1 MTSTKDYDNIRR
13 QVLSLL
19 RNNGKQS
26 FRIKEIARKLGYE
39 DNRDYRQFLGV
50 MEDLIDE
57 ALIGKVKGG
66 RYRYRKPGGKAV
78 GRLTVNPKGFGFV
91 EVEGAAQ
98 DFFVSP
104 SNMKTALDGDTVR
117 ISTAARSRD
126 GRRREAEILE
136 VVERGRLQAVG
147 TFKQRGKF
155 AVVKP
160 DDLRL
165 THDIYVDRD
174 HFGGAKDG
182 QKVLVSVDRFEDPH
196 GAPEGRVLS
205 VIGDSGDPEVQ
216 VLALAMSLGVTA
228 EFPDAVENAAK
239 AVPGELSGD
248 DLIERLD
255 FRDKRTFTID
265 PEDAKDFDDAIHV
278 EDLGSGMLEIGVH
291 IADVSHFVREGTILD
306 EEARKRGTS
315 VYLVDRVIPMLPER
329 LSNDLCSLRP
339 RVDRLTFSCVM
350 KVDGRGNVHD
360 YTIQPSVIHSRARLT
375 YAEAQDIIDGKDP
388 DHQLADDVLRANGV
402 ATALTEERMA
412 SGSVDFDIP
421 EVKVLLSDDGHP
433 IDMFV
438 KQRTQSNRLI
448 EELMLLANRIVASHA
463 ADAYDN
469 RPFVFRVHDRPD
481 FERIRN
487 LAHYV
492 RAFGHRLELKD
503 DGVDSR
509 ALNQLLRAV
518 HDRPEAPVIEQ
529 AALRAM
535 AKAVYTTDNIG
546 HYGLG
551 FDHYSHFTSPI
562 RRYPDLIAHRLL
574 RRYASGKGSPDR
586 EELEGICEHCSERE
600 RIAEAAERESVRL
613 KQVEYA
619 RNHLGDQFNG
629 VVVGVTKFGVFVEI
643 SDLLVEGMVHVRDM
657 DDDYYEYDE
666 ASFSLRGVES
676 GTTYQPGTAVRVTI
690 VAANIETREIDLF
703 FSND

>member
-1 MTSTKDYDNIRR
+1 MTSKKDYDNIRL

-26 FRIKEIARKLGYE
+26 FRIKEIAQKLGYR
-39 DNRDYRQFLGV
+39 DNREYRRFLDV

-57 ALIGKVKGG
+57 ALIAKVKGG
-66 RYRYRKPGGKAV
+66 RYRYRKPGGTAS

-91 EVEGAAQ
+91 EVEGTTQ

-117 ISTAARSRD
+117 ISTAARSRG
-126 GRRREAEILE
+126 GRRREAEVLE

-147 TFKQRGKF
+147 TFKRRGKF

-165 THDIYVDRD
+165 THDIYVDGD

-182 QKVLVSVDRFEDPH
+182 QKVLVSIDRFDDPH
-196 GAPEGRVLS
+196 GAPEGRVLN

-228 EFPDAVENAAK
+228 EFPEAVEAQAD
-239 AVPGELSGD
+239 AIPGELRPL
-248 DLIERLD
+248 DLADRLD
-255 FRDKRTFTID
+255 LRDKRTFTID
-265 PEDAKDFDDAIHV
+265 PEDAKDFDDAIHI
-278 EDLGSGMLEIGVH
+278 EDLGSGMLEVGVH
-291 IADVSHFVREGTILD
+291 IADVSHFVLD
-306 EEARKRGTS
+306 DTVIDLEARKRGTS

-360 YTIQPSVIHSRARLT
+360 YSIRPSVIHSRARLT
-375 YAEAQDIIDGKDP
+375 YDEAQDIIDGSDR
-388 DHQLADDVLRANGV
+388 DHELAEDVLRANGV
-402 ATALTEERMA
+402 SMALTEERMA

-421 EVKVLLSDDGHP
+421 EVKVVLNDAGHP
-433 IDMFV
+433 VEMFV
-438 KQRTQSNRLI
+438 KQRTQANRLI
-448 EELMLLANRIVASHA
+448 EELMLLANRVVASHA
-463 ADAYDN
+463 ADVHRD

-509 ALNQLLRAV
+509 ALNELLRAV
-518 HDRPEAPVIEQ
+518 DDRPEAPVIEQ

-535 AKAVYTTDNIG
+535 AKAAYTTDNIG

-551 FDHYSHFTSPI
+551 FDEYTHFTSPI
-562 RRYPDLIAHRLL
+562 RRYPDLIVHRLL
-574 RRYASGKGSPDR
+574 KRYASAKGSPNSD
-586 EELEGICEHCSERE
+586 EIEGICEHCSERE
-600 RIAEAAERESVRL
+600 RTAEAAERESVRL

-619 RNHLGDQFNG
+619 RNHLGDQFDG

-643 SDLLVEGMVHVRDM
+643 TDLLVEGMVHVRDM

-666 ASFSLRGVES
+666 ASFSLRGVET
-676 GTTYQPGTAVRVTI
+676 GTTYQPGTAVNVTI
-690 VAANIETREIDLF
+690 VAANVETREIDLF
-703 FSND
+703 FSNN